1 MIIIPN
7 KNEDLFVCYENVD
20 YEKETYT
27 TKVLNAKGEKILKVF
42 SNIEPIENSD
52 GHKSWYEENL
62 LKYKDNNKYGLI
74 DYKGNVILKAEY
86 DNIYSLLGTQ
96 NNIIVEKDGKKGLV
110 NAKLKKL
117 VIAEE
122 YASIELLSENYS
134 DGYIVSNGE
143 KYGIIN
149 SDGKVILE
157 CNYNK
162 VLKFV
167 GNKQY
172 QIFNGVDNI
181 LINNKGEEILNIGV
195 KTAISVSND
204 NYVFMHENKY
214 GLSTATNEIKIN
226 PEYDYMKYIF
236 GNYYIVSK
244 AGKYGIISDDGEVKI
259 DLNYIDIS
267 YINDANIIKLEKENN
282 KTDLM
287 DSNFEVKLFDVIVN
301 ETNIDNGYI
310 RVREDDKYKYYNFKF
325 EEISNKEAM
334 PTHTLFMIKEN
345 GKYGYVNKNNEK
357 VVDAIYDDAKEQ
369 NEYGYCAVKK
379 DGVWGAIKSDGTLIL
394 EPTVNLD
401 ESLFIDFISKWHL
414 YNNQN
419 LNIYT
424 K

>member
-1 MIIIPN
+1 MIVIPN
-7 KNEDLFVCYENVD
+7 KYEDVFICYENVD
-20 YEKETYT
+20 YENETYT
-27 TKVLNAKGEKILKVF
+27 TKVLNSKGEKILKVF
-42 SNIEPIENSD
+42 SNVEAIENYNNSET
-52 GHKSWYEENL
+52 WYEVNL
-62 LKYKDNNKYGLI
+62 LKYKDNDKYGLI

-86 DNIYSLLGTQ
+86 DNIYSLLGAH
-96 NNIIVEKDGKKGLV
+96 NNIIVEKEGKKGLV
-110 NAKLKKL
+110 NTKLKKL
-117 VIAEE
+117 VIDEA

-149 SDGKVILE
+149 SDGKIVLE
-157 CNYNK
+157 CNYDK
-162 VLKFV
+162 ILKFV

-172 QIFNGVDNI
+172 QIFNGTDHI
-181 LINNKGEEILNIGV
+181 IINNKGEEILNIGV
-195 KTAISVSND
+195 KTAISVNND

-214 GLSTATNEIKIN
+214 GLSNSKNEIMIN
-226 PEYDYMKYIF
+226 PEYDYMKYAF
-236 GNYYIVSK
+236 GNYYIVAK
-244 AGKYGIISDDGEVKI
+244 AGKYGIISDDGQVKI
-259 DLNYIDIS
+259 DLNYLDIS

-287 DSNFEVKLFDVIVN
+287 DSNFEVKLSDVIVTD
-301 ETNIDNGYI
+301 TNIDNGYI
-310 RVREDDKYKYYNFKF
+310 RVRENNDYKYYNFKF
-325 EEISNKEAM
+325 EEILNKEAM
-334 PTHTLFMIKEN
+334 PTHTLFMVKEN
-345 GKYGYVNKNNEK
+345 GKYGYVNLEGEK
-357 VVDAIYDDAKEQ
+357 IVDAIYDDAKEQ

-379 DGVWGAIKSDGTLIL
+379 DGVWGVIKSDGTLIL